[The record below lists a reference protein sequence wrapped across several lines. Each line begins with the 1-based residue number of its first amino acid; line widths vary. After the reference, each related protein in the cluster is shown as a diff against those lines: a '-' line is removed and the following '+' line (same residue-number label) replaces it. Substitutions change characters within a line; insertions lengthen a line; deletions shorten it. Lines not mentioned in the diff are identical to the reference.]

1 MSPHLWIIAVAFTC
15 ALAARVGSEVAGR
28 TTIIVAV
35 AAQLSALPIA
45 ARLTTLPFIWM
56 MWSAACV
63 AVVVVALR
71 RVRTPRDHTS
81 YHPTRWLAVVA
92 LV

>member
-15 ALAARVGSEVAGR
+15 ALAARVGSEVAAR
-28 TTIIVAV
+28 TTIIVTV
-35 AAQLSALPIA
+35 AAQFSALPIA

-81 YHPTRWLAVVA
+81 
-92 LV
+92 